1 MTKPAGQDANATNV
15 PPAEAA
21 GDDPFGLAPWLKE
34 MPDVPLHPLMAHPV
48 AAMAATT
55 AIGFGIAGQMAGA
68 MLGLM
73 QTAAERA
80 KVAMDEAA
88 ERARAEMAREK
99 AVQDRAGQDRAG
111 QERAAPVRAKP
122 DLRVVPNAA
131 PAETPKAKVTRET
144 GVTPVAE
151 VKPAQETPATGKKPA
166 RKTPAARAA
175 KADDLKKIS
184 GIGPKLEQVL
194 NGMGLR
200 RYADIASLTDA
211 DAARIEA
218 ELGFS
223 GRIARDGW
231 VEQARALA
239 KGRG

>member
-1 MTKPAGQDANATNV
+1 MTKPVGQDANATNV

-21 GDDPFGLAPWLKE
+21 GDDPFGLSPWLKE
-34 MPDVPLHPLMAHPV
+34 MPDVPLHPLMAHPM

-68 MLGLM
+68 MLGVM
-73 QTAAERA
+73 QSAAERT
-80 KVAMDEAA
+80 KAMLDEAA
-88 ERARAEMAREK
+88 ELAAKAEAAKET
-99 AVQDRAGQDRAG
+99 
-111 QERAAPVRAKP
+111 AAPVKAKP
-122 DLRVVPNAA
+122 ELRVVPKAEPEMKVAREKSATPKTVEARPVRRA
-131 PAETPKAKVTRET
+131 PAAKAT
-144 GVTPVAE
+144 
-151 VKPAQETPATGKKPA
+151 
-166 RKTPAARAA
+166 
-175 KADDLKKIS
+175 KADDLKAIS

-200 RYADIASLTDA
+200 RYADIAALTDA

-218 ELGFS
+218 ELGLD

-231 VEQARALA
+231 VEQARTLA

>member
-1 MTKPAGQDANATNV
+1 MTKPVGQDANATNV

-21 GDDPFGLAPWLKE
+21 GDDPFGLSPWLKE
-34 MPDVPLHPLMAHPV
+34 MPDVPLHPLMAHPM

-68 MLGLM
+68 MLGVM
-73 QTAAERA
+73 QSAAERT
-80 KVAMDEAA
+80 KAMLDEAA
-88 ERARAEMAREK
+88 ELAAKAEAEGRT
-99 AVQDRAGQDRAG
+99 
-111 QERAAPVRAKP
+111 AAPVKAKP
-122 DLRVVPNAA
+122 ELRVVPKAEPEMKVAREKSATPKTAEARPVRKA
-131 PAETPKAKVTRET
+131 PAAK
-144 GVTPVAE
+144 
-151 VKPAQETPATGKKPA
+151 
-166 RKTPAARAA
+166 AA
-175 KADDLKKIS
+175 KADDLKAIS

-200 RYADIASLTDA
+200 RYADIAALTDA

-218 ELGFS
+218 ELGLD

-231 VEQARALA
+231 VEQARTLA

>member
-1 MTKPAGQDANATNV
+1 MKKPVGQDANATQI

-34 MPDVPLHPLMAHPV
+34 MPGVPLHPLMAHPM

-68 MLGLM
+68 MLGMM
-73 QTAAERA
+73 QSAAERA
-80 KVAMDEAA
+80 KVVLDEAA
-88 ERARAEMAREK
+88 DLAAKAEA
-99 AVQDRAGQDRAG
+99 ASGT
-111 QERAAPVRAKP
+111 AAPVKAKP
-122 DLRVVPNAA
+122 ELRVVPKEPMAKAEMPAVEPKMKVAREKSATPKTAEAKPVRKA
-131 PAETPKAKVTRET
+131 PAAK
-144 GVTPVAE
+144 
-151 VKPAQETPATGKKPA
+151 
-166 RKTPAARAA
+166 AAR
-175 KADDLKKIS
+175 ADDLKAIS

-194 NGMGLR
+194 NGMGFR
-200 RYADIASLTDA
+200 RYADIAALTDA

-231 VEQARALA
+231 VEQAKALA

>member
-1 MTKPAGQDANATNV
+1 MTKPVGQDANATNV

-21 GDDPFGLAPWLKE
+21 GEDPFGLSPWLKE
-34 MPDVPLHPLMAHPV
+34 MPDVPLHPLMAHPM

-68 MLGLM
+68 MLGVM
-73 QTAAERA
+73 QSAAERT
-80 KVAMDEAA
+80 KAMLDEAA
-88 ERARAEMAREK
+88 ELAAKAEAAKET
-99 AVQDRAGQDRAG
+99 
-111 QERAAPVRAKP
+111 AAPVKAKP
-122 DLRVVPNAA
+122 SLRVVPKAEPEMKVAREKSATPKTVEARPVRRA
-131 PAETPKAKVTRET
+131 PAAKAT
-144 GVTPVAE
+144 
-151 VKPAQETPATGKKPA
+151 
-166 RKTPAARAA
+166 
-175 KADDLKKIS
+175 KADDLKAIS

-200 RYADIASLTDA
+200 RYADIAALTDA

-218 ELGFS
+218 ELGLD

-231 VEQARALA
+231 VEQARTLA